1 MTLVQLIEFAQK
13 GQAMQQ
19 AVDDA
24 LKPQEASV
32 DAWTGLIVSTL
43 ERKRRIDKQ
52 NTKANNMAGYDRWL
66 VDAVELLLQIELQR
80 RIQK

>member
-19 AVDDA
+19 AVDDV

-32 DAWTGLIVSTL
+32 EAWTGLIVSAL

-80 RIQK
+80 RTQK